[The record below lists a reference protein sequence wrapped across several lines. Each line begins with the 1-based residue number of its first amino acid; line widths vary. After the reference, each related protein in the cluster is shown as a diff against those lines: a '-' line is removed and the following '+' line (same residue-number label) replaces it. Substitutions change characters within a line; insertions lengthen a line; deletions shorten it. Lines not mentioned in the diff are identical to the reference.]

1 MSTNTQ
7 NHLHTLYCCYIDESG
22 TSALPGTSSHFV
34 LAGLSIPIYKWKS
47 AEKDIDII
55 KKKYGL
61 SGKEIHTGW
70 LIRKFKEQESI
81 TNFKNL
87 SLTDRKNEV
96 NRLRS
101 KELYAL
107 QKKSGYAKQ
116 LKQIKKNFR
125 QTEDYIHL
133 TYQERR
139 DFVLEV
145 AKMVGSWGFARLFAE
160 CVDKTHYPLV
170 FSNGN
175 LDEHCFEQIVT
186 RFEMFLKNKGSIRVG
201 KGVPKEKTIQNY
213 GMLIHDN
220 NLTIEKKHTDLMK
233 KFHIGGTAFTSV
245 DNIIETPLFVNSS
258 LTSMIQLTDVCAYA
272 IRRYLENNEDWLFNE
287 IYKRADTKG
296 THKVGIRHFTA
307 TSCKCLICKDH
318 TGVII

>member
-145 AKMVGSWGFARLFAE
+145 AKMVGSWGFVSITAILGQGKRRILGQ
-160 CVDKTHYPLV
+160 PLRESMGH
-170 FSNGN
+170 FP
-175 LDEHCFEQIVT
+175 C
-186 RFEMFLKNKGSIRVG
+186 
-201 KGVPKEKTIQNY
+201 TI
-213 GMLIHDN
+213 IK
-220 NLTIEKKHTDLMK
+220 I
-233 KFHIGGTAFTSV
+233 
-245 DNIIETPLFVNSS
+245 
-258 LTSMIQLTDVCAYA
+258 
-272 IRRYLENNEDWLFNE
+272 
-287 IYKRADTKG
+287 
-296 THKVGIRHFTA
+296 
-307 TSCKCLICKDH
+307 
-318 TGVII
+318 